1 MKVTLGWQG
10 GAEALFGNVRERSVD
25 LSDVSCVTDD
35 FKATT
40 DGAIN
45 SVTDDRKMTSGDV
58 SVSANKTDES
68 KSTER
73 EVWTLRRL
81 LAWLRR
87 DSGFLTGQEELF
99 FSGDSIR
106 NGVMVLVN
114 DTDWELLGELEYQLE
129 PDDNV
134 VFISTLHG
142 G

>member
-10 GAEALFGNVRERSVD
+10 GAEALFGNIRERTVD
-25 LSDVSCVTDD
+25 LNDISCVTDD
-35 FKATT
+35 CKIT
-40 DGAIN
+40 DGAN
-45 SVTDDRKMTSGDV
+45 R
-58 SVSANKTDES
+58 TDES
-68 KSTER
+68 KSTDSR
-73 EVWTLRRL
+73 VWTLRRL
-81 LAWLRR
+81 LVWLKK
-87 DSGFLTGQEELF
+87 DSGFLTGDEELF

-114 DTDWELLGELEYQLE
+114 DTDWELVGELDYELE